1 MAGPGVRREDASRD
15 AGHGDAGGGD
25 ADHPTALPGAIT
37 LPGEERMVATGRR
50 FVRETLGHRHPALD
64 EVVLGVS
71 ELATN
76 AIKHTPSGDGG
87 EITIS
92 LATVGPVI
100 RAEVTNEG
108 SEMPTRPRRHVDVDA
123 EDGRGILIVEA
134 LAEAWGVTEH
144 AGTTTVWAEFWA
156 DGSPRSERSPNLG
169 RHDRAR
175 DPRA

>member
-1 MAGPGVRREDASRD
+1 MAGPGVRRENASHD
-15 AGHGDAGGGD
+15 AGRGDAGGGD
-25 ADHPTALPGAIT
+25 PDGPSALPGAIT

-50 FVRETLGHRHPALD
+50 FVRETLGQRHPALD
-64 EVVLGVS
+64 EVMLGVS

-92 LATVGPVI
+92 LVAVGSVI

-108 SEMPTRPRRHVDVDA
+108 SKMPSRPRVRADNDA

-134 LAEAWGVTEH
+134 LAEAWGVTEQ

-156 DGSPRSERSPNLG
+156 GGRSRQNSKGPDIRPARSSSSG
-169 RHDRAR
+169 
-175 DPRA
+175 